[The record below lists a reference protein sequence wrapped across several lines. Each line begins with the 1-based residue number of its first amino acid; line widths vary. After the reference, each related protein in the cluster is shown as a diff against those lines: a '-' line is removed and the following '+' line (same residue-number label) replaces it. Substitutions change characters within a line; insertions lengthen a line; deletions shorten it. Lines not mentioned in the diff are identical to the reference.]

1 MFDSFNHFVDLWI
14 VGACVTLVVLLIVP
28 RLLGE
33 KTGPS
38 CSHLI
43 AGLMIWPLYYVI
55 LWGMWRE
62 HRHRRRRSQG
72 APPETPE
79 SDEGGPVDRET

>member
-43 AGLMIWPLYYVI
+43 VGLMLWPLCYVI
-55 LWGMWRE
+55 LWGMWKD
-62 HRHRRRRSQG
+62 HRRRR
-72 APPETPE
+72 ARAKETRPDAAEHDPEKRVDGE
-79 SDEGGPVDRET
+79 S